1 VQSDGLIDGAQLVEA
16 IRPQRTN
23 AQTQIDFREG
33 WNCCIHE
40 VTLYLHGLIDG
51 ATAAMIRQVL
61 QLQAPSNG
69 NSSPLNSPPVG
80 LHTPVQLQGFQGSAC
95 PYKIRPLMRKAA
107 LFYNPHSGRRK
118 KHRLKD
124 VEAAASI
131 LRAAGIEVEVAPTRA
146 ASDAAAQVRMSIR
159 EGFDA
164 IVACGGDGTVHDV
177 LQGLAGKDAVLGII
191 PLGTA
196 NALAHDLRLPI
207 SAEGAAR
214 ALLTATPKR
223 IGVGKIEYRNFNNI
237 PSSRFF
243 TVAAGVGVDAHLF
256 YKLNRLIKDRM
267 GMLAYYT
274 KATHLWLTHRMRY
287 FEAEFSE
294 NGGGRQ
300 REARLS
306 EMLAVRINHF
316 GGVLRELA
324 PGASLARNDMRLV
337 LCRTGNR
344 ALYLAYVFRGM
355 LGLSNGVPGIELVH
369 ADEIICRHAE
379 GEKNEDIY
387 VEADGELLGRLP
399 ITLSMVPDALTVLVP
414 QNHPMY

>member
-1 VQSDGLIDGAQLVEA
+1 
-16 IRPQRTN
+16 
-23 AQTQIDFREG
+23 
-33 WNCCIHE
+33 
-40 VTLYLHGLIDG
+40 
-51 ATAAMIRQVL
+51 
-61 QLQAPSNG
+61 
-69 NSSPLNSPPVG
+69 
-80 LHTPVQLQGFQGSAC
+80 
-95 PYKIRPLMRKAA
+95 MRKAA

-124 VEAAASI
+124 VESAAAI

-146 ASDAAAQVRMSIR
+146 ASDAAAQVRMAVR
-159 EGFDA
+159 EGFDT

-207 SAEGAAR
+207 STEAAAR

-223 IGVGKIEYRNFNNI
+223 IALGKIEYRDFNNI
-237 PSSRFF
+237 PRSRYF
-243 TVAAGVGVDAHLF
+243 TVAVGVGVDAHLF
-256 YKLNRLIKDRM
+256 YQLDRSVKHRM
-267 GMLAYYT
+267 GMFAYYA
-274 KATHLWLTHRMRY
+274 KAAHLWLTHRMRY
-287 FEAEFSE
+287 FEAEFSTS
-294 NGGGRQ
+294 GGGSQ

-344 ALYLAYVFRGM
+344 VLYLAYVFRGM

-369 ADEIICRHAE
+369 ADEITCRRAS
-379 GEKNEDIY
+379 GEKDEDIY

-399 ITLSMVPDALTVLVP
+399 ITLSMVPEALTVLVP
-414 QNHPMY
+414 KDHPIY

>member
-1 VQSDGLIDGAQLVEA
+1 
-16 IRPQRTN
+16 
-23 AQTQIDFREG
+23 
-33 WNCCIHE
+33 
-40 VTLYLHGLIDG
+40 
-51 ATAAMIRQVL
+51 
-61 QLQAPSNG
+61 
-69 NSSPLNSPPVG
+69 
-80 LHTPVQLQGFQGSAC
+80 
-95 PYKIRPLMRKAA
+95 MRKAA

-118 KHRLKD
+118 KHRVKD
-124 VEAAASI
+124 VEAATAV
-131 LRAAGIEVEVAPTRA
+131 LRAAGVEVEVAPTRA
-146 ASDAAAQVRMSIR
+146 ASDAAAQVRMAVR
-159 EGFDA
+159 EGFDT
-164 IVACGGDGTVHDV
+164 IVACGGDGTIHDV
-177 LQGLAGKDAVLGII
+177 LQGLAGKPAQLGII

-207 SAEGAAR
+207 SAEAAAR
-214 ALLTATPKR
+214 ALLTAAPKR
-223 IGVGKIEYRNFNNI
+223 IAVGKIAYRDFNNI
-237 PSSRFF
+237 PSSRYF

-287 FEAEFSE
+287 FEAEFSK
-294 NGGGRQ
+294 NGGGSQ

-369 ADEIICRHAE
+369 ADQVTVRSVA
-379 GEKNEDIY
+379 GEKPEDIFA
-387 VEADGELLGRLP
+387 EADGELLGRLP
-399 ITLSMVPDALTVLVP
+399 ITLSMVPEALTVLVP
-414 QNHPMY
+414 KDHPMY